1 MLPDETLIARI
12 FARNPIE
19 RALVEHAELKI
30 VGAGSVGSAIA
41 LMAARAGI
49 SRFTLVDHDQ
59 LSAENIAR
67 HSCDLT
73 SLGQRKVDAVADLIR
88 RINPE
93 AKVIAIGKD
102 FRALERE
109 ALMASGGGAE
119 RTVLIAATDSFEC
132 QSMVNLLALDAG
144 LPALFVGCWGEA
156 SIGEI
161 LCVVPGHTA
170 CFECY
175 AGFRRE
181 TTVLPIDDPRR
192 YTDLDFDP
200 TKVPGQAGLWPN
212 ILIICGFA
220 FQLVLALV
228 GSEPQDVIDVEHS
241 LLLVNVSDFDSPLP
255 VWSVTPARIKRGC
268 PVCDESRLSELSAE
282 NLTFNGCTD

>member
-1 MLPDETLIARI
+1 MLPDETLIASI
-12 FARNPIE
+12 FARNPVE
-19 RALVEHAELKI
+19 RALLAHAELKI

-41 LMAARAGI
+41 VMAARAGV
-49 SRFTLVDHDQ
+49 SRFTLVDDDQ
-59 LSAENIAR
+59 LRAENIAR
-67 HSCDLT
+67 HTCDLS

-93 AKVIAIGKD
+93 AEVIAIGAD

-109 ALMASGGGAE
+109 ALMSSTGEEA
-119 RTVLIAATDSFEC
+119 RIVLIAATDSFEC
-132 QSMVNLLALDAG
+132 QSLVNLLALETG

-156 SIGEI
+156 AVGEI
-161 LCVVPGHTA
+161 LCVIPGQTA

-175 AGFRRE
+175 AGFRRA

-220 FQLVLALV
+220 FQALLALV
-228 GSEPQDVIDVEHS
+228 ANEREETIDFDHS
-241 LLLVNVSDFDSPLP
+241 LWLVNVSDFDSPLP

-282 NLTFNGCTD
+282 AVT